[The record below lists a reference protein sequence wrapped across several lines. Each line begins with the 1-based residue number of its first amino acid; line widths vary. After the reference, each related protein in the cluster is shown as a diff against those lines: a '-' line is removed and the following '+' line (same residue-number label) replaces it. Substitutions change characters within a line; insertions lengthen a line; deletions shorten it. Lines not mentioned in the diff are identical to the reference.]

1 MTAVTTRPRV
11 AKAKPAPVTSP
22 LADILAR
29 IGTAHDAIRMSLCAT
44 DEGSDLWTM
53 LFGIDDNLMP
63 YSLESLYRTPV
74 SKEDV
79 GEAYEKLLFTLTV
92 LKAALM
98 MSKGLVMEAKLQ
110 EAFEILD
117 SAHTDMDSA
126 LVQFWPIPDG
136 AEEAGGTGTGTG
148 TADAVEE
155 DDPRLVIARDAVY
168 EVDALLHVLRSVRH
182 DESNFKD
189 AFNGMSLRMLELN
202 NVTMSV
208 LGHDSGRLTEEMR
221 TTVHG
226 AYE

>member
-1 MTAVTTRPRV
+1 MSAVATRPRV

-22 LADILAR
+22 VADILSR

-63 YSLESLYRTPV
+63 YSLESLYRTSV

-117 SAHTDMDSA
+117 RAHSDMDSA
-126 LVQFWPIPDG
+126 LVQHWPIPDG
-136 AEEAGGTGTGTG
+136 TNQSDE
-148 TADAVEE
+148 TAPTVSAVEE
-155 DDPRLVIARDAVY
+155 DPARITIACAATYEADAI
-168 EVDALLHVLRSVRH
+168 LRVLRKTLPDIETFLDV
-182 DESNFKD
+182 
-189 AFNGMSLRMLELN
+189 FNGMSLRLLELN
-202 NVTMSV
+202 SVAMSV
-208 LGHDSGRLTEEMR
+208 LGDDSGRLTEEMR

-226 AYE
+226 ADA

>member
-1 MTAVTTRPRV
+1 MSAVATRPRV

-29 IGTAHDAIRMSLCAT
+29 IGTSQHAIGVALSAT

-117 SAHTDMDSA
+117 HAHNDMDGA
-126 LVQFWPIPDG
+126 LAQDWPIPDG
-136 AEEAGGTGTGTG
+136 AEEADG

-155 DDPRLVIARDAVY
+155 DDPRLAIAREAVY

-182 DESNFKD
+182 DENNFKD
-189 AFNGMSLRMLELN
+189 AFNGMSLRALDLTG
-202 NVTMSV
+202 VAMSA
-208 LGHDSGRLTEEMR
+208 LANDTGR
-221 TTVHG
+221 TTDEMQLVVRG
-226 AYE
+226 DDE